1 MSKGTGVAFVL
12 AAAIVASA
20 LPIAAQ
26 SSGSIEGRVTRGG
39 GQALGGV
46 AVVITELGEATLS
59 NSNGVFSFSGVAPGS
74 YTLSFALGDN
84 STTLEGVSVTAGAST
99 NADLEVDW
107 VVSLAES
114 ITVFSASRRMEKIVD
129 APSAVTVITATE
141 IAREA
146 PHGQIPKLL
155 EFTPGVEV
163 TQSGI
168 YDFNLNTRGF
178 NSSLNRRVAT
188 LIDGRDPSVPFL
200 GAQEWASISYPVDD
214 FSGMEMVRG
223 PSAALYGANAS
234 SGVLNMVTKRPR
246 DYQGGQLRLTAGEL
260 STINADLRFAGS
272 FGDDW
277 YYKILGGL
285 RDHDDWAQSRNMG
298 VEYEGLPPEGV
309 PLELDNN
316 EISFYGLRLDKYI
329 NNESFF
335 TVEAGNGSLSGPVFQ
350 TGIGRVQLVDVDR
363 PWGRFNYFHPRWN
376 LAANYSARDAS
387 EQLSLSSGFNLALDS
402 TNLSLEAQANWEFGE
417 GRSQLVVGASYQE
430 DDLDTLD
437 KKTGQQ
443 TLMFEPVEANYSAA
457 YAQLDVN
464 LSDSLRF
471 VVAGRVDESDLHST
485 QFSPKGAL
493 VWAVNENHTL
503 RLTYNEAFQVAN
515 YSEFY
520 LQANVAA
527 PADLSAVEAGVCTP
541 FGVECGLGLTPILA
555 VGNESLDLEE
565 ISTLEIGYNA
575 VLGGKTLMTLDV
587 YWSEATNFITD
598 LIPQLGTSIGRTN
611 PNFGPWVAPSDI
623 PEPLKTGI
631 ETAVRSLVPPIL
643 TNNVDGSTIM
653 TAVSYTNFG
662 DVDTNGVDFGLTSQF
677 AQNWSLNFTYSW
689 FDFDVVED
697 LPGFETLLVPN
708 TPEHRIA
715 SGVSFVTGDWNTNL
729 SGRWV
734 DDFDWAVGPFVGVVK
749 SYVTFDLNADYRV
762 SDAVTVG
769 LTVTNLFDDEHYQAF
784 GGDLIGRRAL
794 GTVAFS
800 W

>member
-1 MSKGTGVAFVL
+1 MYNK
-12 AAAIVASA
+12 
-20 LPIAAQ
+20 
-26 SSGSIEGRVTRGG
+26 
-39 GQALGGV
+39 
-46 AVVITELGEATLS
+46 
-59 NSNGVFSFSGVAPGS
+59 
-74 YTLSFALGDN
+74 
-84 STTLEGVSVTAGAST
+84 
-99 NADLEVDW
+99 
-107 VVSLAES
+107 
-114 ITVFSASRRMEKIVD
+114 
-129 APSAVTVITATE
+129 
-141 IAREA
+141 
-146 PHGQIPKLL
+146 
-155 EFTPGVEV
+155 
-163 TQSGI
+163 
-168 YDFNLNTRGF
+168 
-178 NSSLNRRVAT
+178 
-188 LIDGRDPSVPFL
+188 
-200 GAQEWASISYPVDD
+200 
-214 FSGMEMVRG
+214 
-223 PSAALYGANAS
+223 
-234 SGVLNMVTKRPR
+234 
-246 DYQGGQLRLTAGEL
+246 
-260 STINADLRFAGS
+260 
-272 FGDDW
+272 
-277 YYKILGGL
+277 
-285 RDHDDWAQSRNMG
+285 
-298 VEYEGLPPEGV
+298 
-309 PLELDNN
+309 
-316 EISFYGLRLDKYI
+316 
-329 NNESFF
+329 
-335 TVEAGNGSLSGPVFQ
+335 
-350 TGIGRVQLVDVDR
+350 
-363 PWGRFNYFHPRWN
+363 
-376 LAANYSARDAS
+376 RDAA

-402 TNLSLEAQANWEFGE
+402 TNVALEAQANWEFGE
-417 GRSQLVVGASYQE
+417 GRSQLVVGASYQD
-430 DDLDTLD
+430 DDLDTFD
-437 KKTGQQ
+437 KKTGRQS
-443 TLMFEPVEANYSAA
+443 LMFEPVQADYTAA

-464 LSDSLRF
+464 LSDSVRF

-565 ISTLEIGYNA
+565 ISTIEIGYNA

-677 AQNWSLNFTYSW
+677 APNWSLNFTYSW

-697 LPGFETLLVPN
+697 LPGFENLLVPN

-734 DDFDWAVGPFVGVVK
+734 DDFDWAVGPFVGVVE
-749 SYVTFDLNADYRV
+749 SYVTFDLNADYRM
-762 SDAVTVG
+762 SDAVSVG
-769 LTVTNLFDDEHYQAF
+769 LTVTNLFDDEHYQSF

-794 GTVAFS
+794 ATVAFG